1 MTSNYKSDTCLG
13 PLKLPSFSC
22 LSLNRVTVVKDRKYV
37 DLGTTGLMLNIITP
51 LQKFSK
57 GGITLTDVLKQRYQD
72 LHQYSMNGEIGGRV
86 EDYFTNKKVN

>member
-1 MTSNYKSDTCLG
+1 M
-13 PLKLPSFSC
+13 
-22 LSLNRVTVVKDRKYV
+22 KDRKYV

-72 LHQYSMNGEIGGRV
+72 LHHSSIPGELGGKI
-86 EDYFTNKKVN
+86 EEYFTNKKVNKNNKFCLHFTNIFYNRTRLNYNECV

>member
-1 MTSNYKSDTCLG
+1 M
-13 PLKLPSFSC
+13 
-22 LSLNRVTVVKDRKYV
+22 KDRKYV

-72 LHQYSMNGEIGGRV
+72 LHHSTIPGDLGGKI
-86 EDYFTNKKVN
+86 EDYFTNKKVYKSTTFCLHFTNFFLNRTK